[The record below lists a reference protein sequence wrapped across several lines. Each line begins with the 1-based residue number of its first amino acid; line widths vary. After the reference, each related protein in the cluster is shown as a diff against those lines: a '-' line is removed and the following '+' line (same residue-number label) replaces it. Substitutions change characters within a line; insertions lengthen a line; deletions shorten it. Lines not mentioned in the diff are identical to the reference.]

1 MAITAAQVNDLRQR
15 TGAGMMDCKR
25 ALEEANGDIQKA
37 IEILRKKGAS
47 VAAKRA
53 EKSANE
59 GLVVTKVSDDKK
71 TATILEINCETDF
84 VAKSEDFV
92 NLAKFVIDAV
102 HKSKPKNVEELMK
115 NSDVQDK
122 LNDVLGKVGEKI
134 EISRFDIMDVTNG
147 LLVDYIHMGSKLGVL
162 IKFEDVVSGTDE
174 LFAIGKDMAMQ
185 VAAMN
190 PISVK
195 REDVPKTVVDK
206 EIEIYKELAKKEG
219 KPEQMLEKIA
229 MGRLNKFYQENV
241 LLEQAFIKDNSKTV
255 GDLLK
260 NLIRSTGLPQRLPG
274 LIASISAMRRNNFG
288 SQGLKNIKTFF
299 YI

>member
-59 GLVVTKVSDDKK
+59 GLIVTKLSDDKK
-71 TATILEINCETDF
+71 SATILEINCETDF

-92 NLAKFVIDAV
+92 NLAKFVVDKV
-102 HKSKPKNVEELMK
+102 HMNKPKNVEELLK
-115 NSDVQDK
+115 ISEVQDR
-122 LNDVLGKVGEKI
+122 LNEVLGKVGEKI
-134 EISRFDIMDVTNG
+134 QISRFDIMEASNG
-147 LLVDYIHMGSKLGVL
+147 ILVDYIHMGSKLGVL
-162 IKFEDVVSGTDE
+162 IKFEDVHNGSDE
-174 LFAIGKDMAMQ
+174 LYLIGKDIAMQ

-190 PISVK
+190 PISIK
-195 REDVPKTVVDK
+195 REDVPKEIIDK

-219 KPEQMLEKIA
+219 KPEQMLDKIA
-229 MGRLNKFYQENV
+229 NGRLNKFFQENV

-260 NLIRSTGLPQRLPG
+260 EFNKKYVSNTRVTRFDRFHLSDE
-274 LIASISAMRRNNFG
+274 
-288 SQGLKNIKTFF
+288 KK
-299 YI
+299 

>member
-25 ALEEANGDIQKA
+25 AIEEANGDIQKA

-102 HKSKPKNVEELMK
+102 HKNKPKNVEELMK

-195 REDVPKTVVDK
+195 REDVPKAVVDK

-260 NLIRSTGLPQRLPG
+260 EFNSKHG
-274 LIASISAMRRNNFG
+274 SSAKVARFDRFHLG
-288 SQGLKNIKTFF
+288 DEKK
-299 YI
+299 

>member
-59 GLVVTKVSDDKK
+59 GLVITKVSDDKK
-71 TATILEINCETDF
+71 NATILEINCETDF
-84 VAKSEDFV
+84 VAKSDDFV
-92 NLAKFVIDAV
+92 NLAGFVISEV
-102 HKSKPKNVEELMK
+102 YKSKPKNIEELMK
-115 NSDVQDK
+115 ISSVQDK
-122 LNDVLGKVGEKI
+122 LNEVLGKVGEKI
-134 EISRFDIMDVTNG
+134 EISRFDNIEAKDG
-147 LLVDYIHMGSKLGVL
+147 LLVDYIHPGSKLGVL
-162 IKFEDVVSGTDE
+162 LKFEEVKNGNDD
-174 LFAIGKDMAMQ
+174 LYQIGKDMAMQ

-190 PISVK
+190 PISIK
-195 REDVPKTVVDK
+195 REDVPKEVVDK

-229 MGRLNKFYQENV
+229 LGRLNKFYQENV

-260 NLIRSTGLPQRLPG
+260 EFNGKY
-274 LIASISAMRRNNFG
+274 G
-288 SQGLKNIKTFF
+288 SNARVAKFDRFHLGDEKK
-299 YI
+299 

>member
-25 ALEEANGDIQKA
+25 ALEEANGDVQKA

-59 GLVVTKVSDDKK
+59 GVIVTKVSDDMKS
-71 TATILEINCETDF
+71 ATILEINCETDF
-84 VAKSEDFV
+84 VAKSEDFN
-92 NLAKFVIDAV
+92 NLADFVINAV
-102 HKSKPKNVEELMK
+102 RKNKPKDVEELMK
-115 NSDVQDK
+115 NSSVQDK
-122 LNDVLGKVGEKI
+122 LNEILGKVGEKI
-134 EISRFDIMDVTNG
+134 EVSRFDVMETNNG
-147 LLVDYIHMGSKLGVL
+147 LLVDYIHPGSKLGVL
-162 IKFEDVVSGTDE
+162 IKFEDILNGIDE
-174 LFAIGKDMAMQ
+174 LSVVGKDIAMQ

-190 PISVK
+190 PISIK
-195 REDVPKTVVDK
+195 REDVPKNIVDK

-255 GDLLK
+255 GDLMK
-260 NLIRSTGLPQRLPG
+260 EFNSKH
-274 LIASISAMRRNNFG
+274 G
-288 SQGLKNIKTFF
+288 SNVVVTKFDRFHLGDEKK
-299 YI
+299 

>member
-1 MAITAAQVNDLRQR
+1 MMAITAAQVNDLRQR

-59 GLVVTKVSDDKK
+59 GLVVTKLSDDKK
-71 TATILEINCETDF
+71 FGTILEINCETDF

-92 NLAKFVIDAV
+92 NLAKFVIDAI
-102 HKSKPKNVEELMK
+102 HKNKPKNVEELMK

-134 EISRFDIMDVTNG
+134 EISRFDIIEAKDG

-162 IKFEDVVSGTDE
+162 IKFDDVKAGNDE
-174 LFAIGKDMAMQ
+174 LYLIGKDMAMQ

-195 REDVPKTVVDK
+195 REDVPKDTVEK

-255 GDLLK
+255 SDLLK
-260 NLIRSTGLPQRLPG
+260 EFNTKHSSNAKVARFDRFHLGDE
-274 LIASISAMRRNNFG
+274 
-288 SQGLKNIKTFF
+288 KK
-299 YI
+299 

>member
-1 MAITAAQVNDLRQR
+1 MAITAAQVNELRKK

-25 ALEEANGDIQKA
+25 ALQEANGDIQKA

-59 GLVVTKVSDDKK
+59 GMVITKVTDDNKSG
-71 TATILEINCETDF
+71 TILEINCETDF

-92 NLAKFVIDAV
+92 GLANFVVDEV
-102 HKSKPKNVEELMK
+102 HKSKPKSVEELLK
-115 NSDVQDK
+115 NSVVQEK
-122 LNDVLGKVGEKI
+122 LNEVLGKVGEKI
-134 EISRFDIMDVTNG
+134 EVSRFDTMEVTNG

-162 IKFEDVVSGTDE
+162 IKFDDFTEGSDE
-174 LFAIGKDMAMQ
+174 LQAIGKDMAMQ

-195 REDVPKTVVDK
+195 REDVPKETVDK

-219 KPEQMLEKIA
+219 KPEQILDKIA
-229 MGRLNKFYQENV
+229 QGRLNKFYQENV
-241 LLEQAFIKDNSKTV
+241 LLEQAYIKDNSKTV

-260 NLIRSTGLPQRLPG
+260 EFNSKHKSNTK
-274 LIASISAMRRNNFG
+274 IAGFDRYHLGDEN
-288 SQGLKNIKTFF
+288 K
-299 YI
+299 

>member
-1 MAITAAQVNDLRQR
+1 MAITAAQVNELRKK

-25 ALEEANGDIQKA
+25 ALQEADGDIQKA

-59 GLVVTKVSDDKK
+59 GMIITKVSDDNKSG
-71 TATILEINCETDF
+71 TILEINCETDF

-92 NLAKFVIDAV
+92 GLANFVVDEV
-102 HKSKPKNVEELMK
+102 HKSKPKSVDELMK
-115 NSDVQDK
+115 NSAVLDK
-122 LNDVLGKVGEKI
+122 LNEVLGKVGEKI
-134 EISRFDIMDVTNG
+134 EISRFDAMETANG

-162 IKFEDVVSGTDE
+162 IKFDDLTEGNDE
-174 LFAIGKDMAMQ
+174 LQAIGKDMAMQ

-195 REDVPKTVVDK
+195 REDVPKETIDK

-219 KPEQMLEKIA
+219 KPEQILDKIA
-229 MGRLNKFYQENV
+229 QGRLNKFFQENV
-241 LLEQAFIKDNSKTV
+241 LLEQAYIKDNSKTV

-260 NLIRSTGLPQRLPG
+260 EFNSKHKSNTK
-274 LIASISAMRRNNFG
+274 IARFDRYHLGDEN
-288 SQGLKNIKTFF
+288 K
-299 YI
+299 

>member
-25 ALEEANGDIQKA
+25 ALEEAKGDIQKA

-59 GLVVTKVSDDKK
+59 GLVITKVSDDNKSG
-71 TATILEINCETDF
+71 TILEINCETDF

-92 NLAKFVIDAV
+92 NLANFVVETV
-102 HKSKPKNVEELMK
+102 HSKNPKNVEELMK
-115 NSDVQDK
+115 NPSVQDK
-122 LNDVLGKVGEKI
+122 LNAVLGKVGEKI
-134 EISRFDIMDVTNG
+134 EISRFDKMEAPNG
-147 LLVDYIHMGSKLGVL
+147 LLVDYIHMGSKLGVM
-162 IKFEDVVSGTDE
+162 IKFDGVKDGSDE
-174 LFAIGKDMAMQ
+174 LSQMGKDMAMQ

-190 PISVK
+190 PIGVK
-195 REDVPKTVVDK
+195 REDVPKEVVDK

-229 MGRLNKFYQENV
+229 LGRLNKFYQENV

-260 NLIRSTGLPQRLPG
+260 DFNSRHGSSTTVTKFDRFHLGDE
-274 LIASISAMRRNNFG
+274 
-288 SQGLKNIKTFF
+288 KK
-299 YI
+299 

>member
-25 ALEEANGDIQKA
+25 ALEEANGDVQKA

-47 VAAKRA
+47 VAAERA

-71 TATILEINCETDF
+71 SATILEINCETDF

-92 NLAKFVIDAV
+92 NLAKFVTDAV
-102 HKSKPKNVEELMK
+102 HKSKPKNVKELLK
-115 NSDVQDK
+115 ISTVQDK
-122 LNDVLGKVGEKI
+122 LNEVLGKVGEKI
-134 EISRFDIMDVTNG
+134 EVSRFNIVEANDG

-162 IKFEDVVSGTDE
+162 IKFDEVKAGNDE
-174 LFAIGKDMAMQ
+174 LFLIGKDMAMQ

-190 PISVK
+190 PISIK
-195 REDVPKTVVDK
+195 REDVPQATVDK

-219 KPEQMLEKIA
+219 KPEQILEKIA
-229 MGRLNKFYQENV
+229 LGRLNKFYQENV

-255 GDLLK
+255 SDLLK
-260 NLIRSTGLPQRLPG
+260 EFNAKHSSNTKVSRFDRFHLGDE
-274 LIASISAMRRNNFG
+274 
-288 SQGLKNIKTFF
+288 KK
-299 YI
+299 